1 MIVILTGA
9 GISQESG
16 IATFRDQ
23 GGLWENESIE
33 AVATPGGF
41 ARDPERVLEF
51 YNQRRRELLGPG
63 IAPNAAHLAL
73 ARLEAEYQGRILLI
87 TQNVDNLHERAGSR
101 NLLHMHGEMLKIRCT
116 RCGAIMQWEKD
127 LHRGDSCPVCAASGG
142 LRPHIVWF
150 EEMPLYMD
158 EIDAAL
164 GKCRLFVS
172 IGTSG
177 NVYPA
182 AGFVR
187 AARRAGAHTV
197 ELNLERSQGANSF
210 DEGRY
215 GRASQVVPQW
225 VEEVLVQHQN

>member
-16 IATFRDQ
+16 IATFRDK
-23 GGLWENESIE
+23 GGLWENENIE
-33 AVATPGGF
+33 DVATPGGF
-41 ARDPERVLEF
+41 ARNPERVLEF

-73 ARLEAEYQGRILLI
+73 ARLESESPEPVLLI
-87 TQNVDNLHERAGSR
+87 TQNVDNLHERAGSK
-101 NLLHMHGEMLKIRCT
+101 NLLHMHGEMLKARCT
-116 RCGAIMQWEKD
+116 LCGTVRQWETD
-127 LHRGDSCPVCAASGG
+127 LRRAEPCPECGKNGG

-150 EEMPLYMD
+150 EEMPFYMD
-158 EIDAAL
+158 EIGGAL
-164 GKCRLFVS
+164 ERCRIFAS

-197 ELNLERSQGANSF
+197 ELNLERSQGASSF
-210 DEGRY
+210 DEGHY
-215 GRASQVVPQW
+215 GKASQVVPRW
-225 VEEVLVQHQN
+225 VEEMLAGPR